1 MKWQLQNNL
10 MEERK
15 TVSAPMIFTSLEG
28 EQPDRDKIINAIC
41 ATACSVEV

>member
-15 TVSAPMIFTSLEG
+15 TVSAPMKWQLQNNEVTKNHTVTKSLE
-28 EQPDRDKIINAIC
+28 PPK
-41 ATACSVEV
+41 T